1 MHLRSVSLRDWKA
14 YEVARFDFPEPDGDH
29 NVILIGGQNGFGKT
43 TLFEAIAL
51 GLYGAYGLPLIS
63 RATAAADEQNRG
75 QSFRNFIERALNGHA
90 IRAGRRSCHVV
101 LTFQDQSG
109 QPIVIERTWHF
120 TDAGRLRPGEG
131 AETVRIMK
139 GLARE
144 VIGPGP
150 AEADPQGWYR
160 DWIARTFMPAS
171 LAGFFLF
178 DGEAASVYAE
188 RDMAVQVREG
198 IEGLLGL
205 NWFRTLSESLRDYA
219 TRRRSE
225 VPRGVN
231 TDAVTM
237 LESQISVL
245 AAEVKNAGER
255 LEQIAP
261 DLANAD
267 AERDALTRELAGYGT
282 GTRAQLEEL
291 IKERA
296 DQEKA
301 YDMAKEKLFQIAS
314 GDLPLA
320 LSGVRLRSQL
330 AERLTREQR
339 LAQWQ
344 ASAKEGQG
352 RIEHVIEGI
361 EHELTTIVPPLVP
374 TQGEWVKEVVRRAL
388 DRLWHPAPDDAA
400 ESFRHLHAQGAMGE
414 RVLARLDQAAK
425 VTVGTVSSLLGS
437 MARAAAALRNVN
449 AAIQASEVTAPQ
461 LEEKRARIAAL
472 NIRVRVL
479 SEENGEKSSFIA
491 SRNADLEQKRKEL
504 GRLTGQLDQSAR
516 PARLAKRAEE
526 VALMLDDLA
535 ADAWPIQAQAI
546 ASAMT
551 LAVTAMAHR
560 DDYLRRVE
568 ITNDGQVM
576 LLAPNGRNLREFD
589 LSAGEK
595 QIFTQALFW
604 AIAHVSG
611 RVFPLVIDTPLGRLD
626 QEHRLN
632 VLRHLVQ
639 RDGQVVLISTNTEVV
654 GPYLDAIRSR
664 VLKACRIE
672 NSTNGDIGLS
682 WPVEGYFPGQGI

>member
-14 YEVARFDFPEPDGDH
+14 YEAARFDFPVPDGDR

-63 RATAAADEQNRG
+63 RATAATDEQNRG
-75 QSFRNFIERALNGHA
+75 QSFRTFIERALNGNA
-90 IRAGRRSCHVV
+90 IRAGRRSCQVV
-101 LTFQDQSG
+101 LTFQDQTG
-109 QPIVIERTWHF
+109 EPIVLERTWHF

-160 DWIARTFMPAS
+160 DWVARTFMPAS

-188 RDMAVQVREG
+188 RDMAVQVRDG

-205 NWFRTLSESLRDYA
+205 VWLRTLSKSLREYA
-219 TRRRSE
+219 ARRRSD

-231 TDAVTM
+231 TDAVTT
-237 LESQISVL
+237 LEFGIAKLAEEVENTIKRLNQIT
-245 AAEVKNAGER
+245 
-255 LEQIAP
+255 P
-261 DLANAD
+261 DLANAE
-267 AERDALTRELAGYGT
+267 AERNALTRELAGYGT
-282 GTRAQLEEL
+282 GTRAQLEDL

-301 YDMAKEKLFQIAS
+301 YDIAKEKLFQIAG

-320 LSGVRLRSQL
+320 LSGGRLRAQL

-339 LAQWQ
+339 LAQWL

-361 EHELTTIVPPLVP
+361 EDELTTIVPPLASEQV
-374 TQGEWVKEVVRRAL
+374 EWVRNAVRRAL

-400 ESFRHLHAQGAMGE
+400 DSFRHIHAQGTMSE
-414 RVLARLDQAAK
+414 RVLARLDQAAQ

-437 MARAAAALRNVN
+437 MARAAAALRSIN

-461 LEEKRARIAAL
+461 LEEKRARIAEL
-472 NIRVRVL
+472 NNVIRAL
-479 SEENGEKSSFIA
+479 SEERGEKNSLVA

-526 VALMLDDLA
+526 VALMLDELA
-535 ADAWPIQAQAI
+535 ADVWPIQAHAI

-551 LAVTAMAHR
+551 RAITAMAHR
-560 DDYLRRVE
+560 DDYLSRVE

-632 VLRHLVQ
+632 VLRHLIQ

-654 GPYLDAIRSR
+654 GPYLDAIRPY
-664 VLKACRIE
+664 VIKACRIE
-672 NSTNGDIGLS
+672 NSTNGDVGLS

>member
-14 YEVARFDFPEPDGDH
+14 YEAVRFDFPEPQH
-29 NVILIGGQNGFGKT
+29 NRNVILIGGQNGFGKT

-63 RATAAADEQNRG
+63 RATAAADEQSRG
-75 QSFRNFIERALNGHA
+75 SSFKNFIERALNGRA
-90 IRAGRRSCHVV
+90 IRLGRRSCHIT
-101 LTFQDQSG
+101 LTFQDQAG
-109 QPIVIERTWHF
+109 NPIVIERTWHF
-120 TDAGRLRPGEG
+120 TDAGRLRPGEN
-131 AETVRIMK
+131 AENVRIMR
-139 GLARE
+139 GLGRE
-144 VIGPGP
+144 VIGPGVT
-150 AEADPQGWYR
+150 EADPQGWYR

-171 LAGFFLF
+171 LASFFLF

-205 NWFRTLSESLRDYA
+205 NWFRTLSDSLRDYA
-219 TRRRSE
+219 TKRRSE

-231 TDAVTM
+231 TDAVTA
-237 LESQISVL
+237 LELSISVL
-245 AAEVKNAGER
+245 ATELDAAEKR
-255 LEQIAP
+255 LDQIVP
-261 DLANAD
+261 DLAD
-267 AERDALTRELAGYGT
+267 AELEREGLTRELASYGT

-296 DQEKA
+296 DQGKA
-301 YDMAKEKLFQIAS
+301 YDLAREKLFDIAS
-314 GDLPLA
+314 DDLPLA
-320 LSGVRLRSQL
+320 LCGSPLRARL
-330 AERLTREQR
+330 AERLKREQR

-344 ASAKEGQG
+344 ASTNEGRG
-352 RIEHVIEGI
+352 RIADVIAGVEQ
-361 EHELTTIVPPLVP
+361 ELTAVVPPLAP
-374 TQGEWVKEVVRRAL
+374 QQGEWVKEAVRRAL

-400 ESFRHLHAQGAMGE
+400 DSFRHLHAQGNVGE
-414 RVLARLDQAAK
+414 RVLGRLDQAAK
-425 VTVGTVSSLLGS
+425 ITVETVSSLLGA
-437 MARAAAALRNVN
+437 MARSAAALRDVN
-449 AAIQASEVTAPQ
+449 AAIQAAEVPAPQ
-461 LEEKRARIAAL
+461 LEQKRARIAEL
-472 NIRVRVL
+472 NSRIRAL
-479 SEENGEKSSFIA
+479 SEEQGAKGNFLA
-491 SRNADLEQKRKEL
+491 SRKADLEQKRKEL

-535 ADAWPIQAQAI
+535 SDAWPVQAQSI

-551 LAVTAMAHR
+551 CAVKAMAHR
-560 DDYLRRVE
+560 NDYLNRVE

-576 LLAPNGRNLREFD
+576 LLAPDGRNLREFD

-626 QEHRLN
+626 QQHRLN

-639 RDGQVVLISTNTEVV
+639 RDGQVILISTNTEVV
-654 GPYLDAIRSR
+654 GPYLDAIRPR
-664 VLKACRIE
+664 VLKACIIE
-672 NSTNGDIGLS
+672 NSTDGDIGSS
-682 WPVEGYFPGQGI
+682 WPVEGYFPGEGF